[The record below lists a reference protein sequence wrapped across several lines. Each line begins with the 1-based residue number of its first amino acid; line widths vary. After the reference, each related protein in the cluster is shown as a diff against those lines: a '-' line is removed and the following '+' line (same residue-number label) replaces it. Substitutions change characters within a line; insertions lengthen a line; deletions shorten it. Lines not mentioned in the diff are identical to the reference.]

1 MIGNSR
7 THQENDLTISRR
19 NITGFRLKR
28 TQIAPLLLVIA
39 VTGFLGLWQSVVNN
53 RVDDQTTMESGTP
66 LEKVDD
72 YPLYVLRLEGDY
84 GFSEYLRTGRLEV
97 RFTRPSPSCTC
108 LAAGAIFGRNFDFPA
123 NPALLLYTDPP
134 DGYASVSMVD
144 LGYFG
149 YSMTNLP
156 DPDRGIGNVEA
167 LPYLPFDGMNE
178 HGLAVGMAAISHAEP
193 PHDPG
198 KVTIGEIQVIR
209 LLLDRARD
217 VEEAIDLIGAYN
229 VQMTEPNIHYLVADC
244 SGASAIVE
252 FVDGEMKVIRGGEPW
267 QVITNFVVT
276 GSAAPAGAP
285 CERYRSAYDGLS
297 SAGGRVSVEGAME
310 LLEGSSQSSTIWS
323 TVYDMK
329 TGEVHIVM
337 GGNYALVHTFQAP
350 SVPAEEQ

>member
-1 MIGNSR
+1 
-7 THQENDLTISRR
+7 
-19 NITGFRLKR
+19 LKR
-28 TQIAPLLLVIA
+28 TQIVPLILVIA
-39 VTGFLGLWQSVVNN
+39 VIGLVGLWQSVVNN
-53 RVDDQTTMESGTP
+53 WVDEPTPGESGSLP
-66 LEKVDD
+66 LEKVDG
-72 YPLYVLRLEGDY
+72 YPLYVLRLEWDY
-84 GFSEYLRTGRLEV
+84 GFSEYLRTGRLDV
-97 RFTRPSPSCTC
+97 RFTSLSPSCTC
-108 LAAGAIFGRNFDFPA
+108 LAAGAEGEALFGRNFDFPA

-149 YSMTNLP
+149 YSMSNLP
-156 DPDRGIGNVEA
+156 DPDRGIENVEA

-178 HGLAVGMAAISHAEP
+178 HGLAVGMAAIPHAEP

-217 VEEAIDLIGAYN
+217 VEEALGLLGAYN
-229 VQMTEPNIHYLVADC
+229 VEMTDPHIHYLVADR

-252 FVDGEMKVIRGGEPW
+252 FVGGEMKVIRGGEPW
-267 QVITNFVVT
+267 QVMTNFIVT
-276 GSAAPAGAP
+276 GSMAPAGAP
-285 CERYRSAYDGLS
+285 CERYRSAYGELS
-297 SAGGRVSVEGAME
+297 SAEGRVSMEEAME

-323 TVYDMK
+323 TVYNME

-337 GGNYALVHTFQAP
+337 GGNYGQVHEFQAP